1 MWGVIARIA
10 AAAVVVAA
18 VQHQLGSIYDAWRS
32 DVTGTDGAPKFF
44 PKTEGD
50 DDVAGTGERSG
61 DGDGKEKGFR
71 GKSGSRGAETG
82 VPGPGRSGGGGRRFG
97 TVFQA
102 GFAQAI
108 ATTATDDFDTSSNGL
123 GKSFQAPR
131 ARREGHT
138 YRLVLWTRVS
148 YPPRCARRGARRGS
162 NWELDRESLCGV
174 GGVVR
179 WKKMKK
185 KKRKRK
191 RFEHCSMFPKRNE
204 NSSLRGASRL
214 HPRFA
219 TLPLLNPRTF
229 FKTNPHSLNWYT
241 KFS

>member
-44 PKTEGD
+44 PKTDGD

-97 TVFQA
+97 TVSQA

-131 ARREGHT
+131 AASARASRGSHLPIGFVDA
-138 YRLVLWTRVS
+138 RFVS
-148 YPPRCARRGARRGS
+148 TALRAARRAAR
-162 NWELDRESLCGV
+162 
-174 GGVVR
+174 
-179 WKKMKK
+179 
-185 KKRKRK
+185 
-191 RFEHCSMFPKRNE
+191 
-204 NSSLRGASRL
+204 
-214 HPRFA
+214 
-219 TLPLLNPRTF
+219 
-229 FKTNPHSLNWYT
+229 
-241 KFS
+241 

>member
-108 ATTATDDFDTSSNGL
+108 ATTATDDYTSSNGL

-131 ARREGHT
+131 AASARASRGSHLPIGFVDA
-138 YRLVLWTRVS
+138 RFVS
-148 YPPRCARRGARRGS
+148 TALRAARRAAR
-162 NWELDRESLCGV
+162 
-174 GGVVR
+174 
-179 WKKMKK
+179 
-185 KKRKRK
+185 
-191 RFEHCSMFPKRNE
+191 
-204 NSSLRGASRL
+204 
-214 HPRFA
+214 
-219 TLPLLNPRTF
+219 
-229 FKTNPHSLNWYT
+229 
-241 KFS
+241 